1 MHSTI
6 INQKTLLDAAP
17 IKNMLRE
24 KTRHVESGLSYGLT
38 ELGYDVRLA
47 ENIHFIPY
55 ADVYPRTIVGNPP
68 EVRLRG
74 VSTFYRKGRFILGST
89 MEEFDM
95 PTDMMAMV
103 KDKSSWA
110 RKGLSVFNTVI
121 NPGQKGFI
129 TLELVFNGEEEIF
142 IPAGTPIA
150 QIIFQMVCHPVTY
163 QGHYENQE
171 AGAQP
176 AVI

>member
-17 IKNMLRE
+17 IKNMLKE
-24 KTRHVESGLSYGLT
+24 KVLHEPSGMSYGLT

-47 ENIHFIPY
+47 ENIHF
-55 ADVYPRTIVGNPP
+55 VPRANVTERVIVGSFP
-68 EVRLRG
+68 EFSGKYLAEHYVA
-74 VSTFYRKGRFILGST
+74 GRFILGST

-95 PTDMMAMV
+95 PADMMAMV

-110 RKGLSVFNTVI
+110 RKGVSVFNTVI

-163 QGHYENQE
+163 DGKYQNQQ
-171 AGAQP
+171 AGPQQAR
-176 AVI
+176 